1 MCGDENCSFV
11 HFAMNAETND
21 FSPHVVNT
29 NKLWRKNMVF
39 GLFKK
44 DKDDAHPLNHP
55 VYVEIPYG
63 DETLRL
69 ETGRMAKQANGAV
82 LATMGGTMVLAT
94 VCAEKSAVEGQDFF
108 PLTVDYQEKYASAG
122 RIPGSRDRREGKAS
136 TAETLTA
143 RLIDRPIRPLFP
155 ETFKNK
161 VQIIAQVFSYDKK
174 NQPDILAMIA
184 SSAALAL
191 SGVPF
196 QGPIGAARVG
206 YADGQYVLNPSRKAT
221 DDMEMDLVVAATKDG
236 VLMVESEIGE
246 LDEKTVLGAVKFGFD
261 AQQPVI
267 NAINELAEKAGK
279 ERWATPEKSPE
290 YVAMEKAFE
299 KFAGDIEA
307 ALGIKEKLVRL
318 DTLAEIHVAAKA
330 MIPELFPDTTV
341 ATSTLESFADEIVE
355 NITAR
360 IMRGNILAGKPR
372 IDGRDTKTVRPIEI
386 ELGVLPR
393 AHGSALFTRGETQA
407 LVTLTLG
414 GGKDA
419 LPIESLDGAEEKDFF
434 LNYNFPGYSVGECK
448 GLKSP
453 SRREL
458 GHGNLAWRALHPMV
472 PNRAEFDYV
481 IRVVSDILESNGSS
495 SMATTCGATLA
506 MMDGGV
512 PLKRPVAGIAMGL
525 IKEGDDYAVLTDIL
539 GDEDHLGDMDF
550 KVTGTDQGITALQMD
565 IKITSITFEIME
577 KALAQARDGRMHIL
591 GKIEK
596 AIKAPREKV
605 SEYAP
610 QMYTMKINPDKVRE
624 VIGKGGVVI
633 QALTRETNT
642 NIDLEDDGTIKIMAV
657 SKEDA
662 DEAIRRIKDI
672 VAEPEVGMIYAG
684 TVSGVKDFGLFVKVL
699 NGFESMVHIS
709 EITGKRID
717 KIADAGYKEG
727 DAVYVKYLG
736 ADKRG
741 KTRMTMVGIDQKS
754 GKEVEK
760 A

>member
-1 MCGDENCSFV
+1 M
-11 HFAMNAETND
+11 
-21 FSPHVVNT
+21 
-29 NKLWRKNMVF
+29 LF
-39 GLFKK
+39 GLFGK
-44 DKDDAHPLNHP
+44 DEKTTKLNNP
-55 VYVEIPYG
+55 VAVEIPYG

-69 ETGRMAKQANGAV
+69 ETGRMAKQANGSV

-108 PLTVDYQEKYASAG
+108 PLTVDYQEKFASAG

-206 YADGQYVLNPSRKAT
+206 FADGGYILNPSKKACE
-221 DDMEMDLVVAATKDG
+221 DSEMDLVVAATKDG

-246 LDEKTVLGAVKFGFD
+246 LDEATVLGAVKFGFD
-261 AQQPVI
+261 AQQDVI
-267 NAINELAEKAGK
+267 RAINELAEAAGK
-279 ERWATPEKSPE
+279 ERWATPEKTQE
-290 YVAMEKAFE
+290 QLTMESEFE
-299 KFAGDIEA
+299 SFVPAIEA
-307 ALGIKEKLVRL
+307 ALQIKEKLVRL
-318 DTLAEIHVAAKA
+318 ETLSEIHTMAKA
-330 MIPELFPDTTV
+330 RIPELFPESER
-341 ATSTLESFADEIVE
+341 AASTLESWADEVIE
-355 NITAR
+355 NLTAR

-372 IDGRDTKTVRPIEI
+372 IDGRDNKTVRPIEI

-407 LVTLTLG
+407 LVSLTLG

-419 LPIESLDGAEEKDFF
+419 LPIESLDGSEERDFI

-453 SRREL
+453 GRREI
-458 GHGNLAWRALHPMV
+458 GHGNLAWRAVHPMV
-472 PNRAEFDYV
+472 PSRSEFDYV
-481 IRVVSDILESNGSS
+481 IRIVSDILESNGSS

-512 PLKRPVAGIAMGL
+512 PMKRPVAGIAMGL
-525 IKEGDDYAVLTDIL
+525 IKEGDDYAILTDIL

-550 KVTGTDQGITALQMD
+550 KVTGTNQGVTALQMD

-577 KALAQARDGRMHIL
+577 RALAQAKDGRMHIL

-596 AIKAPREKV
+596 AIKKPREHV

-610 QMYTMKINPDKVRE
+610 QAYTMKINPDKVRE
-624 VIGKGGVVI
+624 VIGKGGSVI
-633 QALTRETNT
+633 QALVRETNT
-642 NIDLEDDGTIKIMAV
+642 IIDLEDDGTIKIMATA
-657 SKEDA
+657 KEDA
-662 DEAIRRIKDI
+662 DNAIQRIKDI
-672 VAEPEVGMIYAG
+672 VAEPEVGQIYKG
-684 TVSGVKDFGLFVKVL
+684 TVSGMKDFGLFVKIM
-699 NGFESMVHIS
+699 NGFEAMVHIS
-709 EITGKRID
+709 EITGERIA
-717 KIADAGYKEG
+717 KIEDTKIKEG
-727 DAVYVKYLG
+727 DTVYVRYLG

-741 KTRMTMVGIDQKS
+741 KTRMSMVGIDQKT
-754 GKEVEK
+754 GEEIKK
-760 A
+760 

>member
-1 MCGDENCSFV
+1 M
-11 HFAMNAETND
+11 
-21 FSPHVVNT
+21 
-29 NKLWRKNMVF
+29 F

-44 DKDDAHPLNHP
+44 SEAHVLNNP
-55 VYVEIPYG
+55 VAVEFQYG
-63 DETLRL
+63 DETVRL
-69 ETGRMAKQANGAV
+69 ETGRYAKQATGSV
-82 LATMGGTMVLAT
+82 MATMGGTMVLAT
-94 VCAEKSAVEGQDFF
+94 VCAEKTAVEGQDFF

-136 TAETLTA
+136 VSETLIA

-155 ETFKNK
+155 DTFKNK

-196 QGPIGAARVG
+196 AGPIGAARVG
-206 YADGQYVLNPSRKAT
+206 YKDGQYLLNPSKK
-221 DDMEMDLVVAATKDG
+221 DVEDSEMDLVVAATKDG

-246 LDEKTVLGAVKFGFD
+246 LDEKTTLGAVKFGFD
-261 AQQPVI
+261 AQQVVI
-267 NAINELAEKAGK
+267 NAINEFVEKAGK
-279 ERWATPEKSPE
+279 ERWETPEHSEE
-290 YVAMEKAFE
+290 YIAMEKDFE
-299 KFAGDIEA
+299 QYAGDIEN
-307 ALGIKEKLVRL
+307 ALLIKEKLVRL
-318 DTLAEIHVAAKA
+318 DTLAQIHATAKTR
-330 MIPELFPDTTV
+330 IPELFPDTTT
-341 ATSTLESFADEIVE
+341 ATSTLESWADEIVE

-407 LVTLTLG
+407 LVSLTLG

-419 LPIESLDGAEEKDFF
+419 LPIESLDGDDERDFI
-434 LNYNFPGYSVGECK
+434 LNYNFPGYAVGEVK

-453 SRREL
+453 GRREL
-458 GHGNLAWRALHPMV
+458 GHGNLAWRAVHPMI
-472 PNRAEFDYV
+472 PSREQFDYV
-481 IRVVSDILESNGSS
+481 IRVCSDILESNGSS

-512 PLKRPVAGIAMGL
+512 PMKRPVAGIAMGL
-525 IKEGDDYAVLTDIL
+525 IKEGDDYAILTDIL

-550 KVTGTDQGITALQMD
+550 KVTGTDRGITALQMD

-577 KALAQARDGRMHIL
+577 HALAQAKDGRMHIL

-596 AIKAPREKV
+596 AIKAPRKNV
-605 SEYAP
+605 SEFAP
-610 QMYTMKINPDKVRE
+610 QAYTMKINPDKVRD

-642 NIDLEDDGTIKIMAV
+642 QIELSDDGTIKIMA
-657 SKEDA
+657 SSQEDA
-662 DEAIRRIKDI
+662 DAAMNRIKDI
-672 VAEPEVGMIYAG
+672 VAEPEVGEIYKG
-684 TVSGVKDFGLFVKVL
+684 EVSGMKDFGIFVKIL
-699 NGFESMVHIS
+699 KGFEAMVHIS
-709 EITGKRID
+709 EITGERLE
-717 KIADAGYKEG
+717 KIEDAKLKVG
-727 DAVYVKYLG
+727 DTVYVRYLG

-741 KTRMTMVGIDQKS
+741 KTRMSMVGIDQKT
-754 GKEVEK
+754 GKEK
-760 A
+760 

>member
-1 MCGDENCSFV
+1 
-11 HFAMNAETND
+11 
-21 FSPHVVNT
+21 
-29 NKLWRKNMVF
+29 MVF

-44 DKDDAHPLNHP
+44 DEKLNNP
-55 VYVEIPYG
+55 VVVEIPYG
-63 DETLRL
+63 NEVLRL
-69 ETGRMAKQANGAV
+69 ETGRMAKQANGSV

-94 VCAEKSAVEGQDFF
+94 VCAEKAAVEGQDFF
-108 PLTVDYQEKYASAG
+108 PLTVDYQEKFASAG

-136 TAETLTA
+136 TAETLIA

-206 YADGQYVLNPSRKAT
+206 YADGEYILNPSKKEVEES
-221 DDMEMDLVVAATKDG
+221 EMDLVVAATKDG

-261 AQQPVI
+261 AQQTVI

-279 ERWATPEKSPE
+279 ERWATPEKTE
-290 YVAMEKAFE
+290 EQLTMESDFE
-299 KFAGDIEA
+299 QFSGAIES
-307 ALGIKEKLVRL
+307 ALQIKEKLVRL
-318 DTLAEIHVAAKA
+318 ETLADIHAQAKA
-330 MIPELFPDTTV
+330 RIPELFPESER
-341 ATSTLESFADEIVE
+341 AASTLESWADEVVE
-355 NITAR
+355 NLTAR

-372 IDGRDTKTVRPIEI
+372 IDGRDNKTVRPIEI

-407 LVTLTLG
+407 LVSLTLG

-419 LPIESLDGAEEKDFF
+419 LPIESLDGAEERDFI

-453 SRREL
+453 GRREI
-458 GHGNLAWRALHPMV
+458 GHGNLAWRAVHPMV
-472 PNRAEFDYV
+472 PSRSEFDYV
-481 IRVVSDILESNGSS
+481 IRIVSDILESNGSS

-512 PLKRPVAGIAMGL
+512 PMKRPVAGIAMGL
-525 IKEGDDYAVLTDIL
+525 IKEGDDYAILTDIL

-550 KVTGTDQGITALQMD
+550 KVTGTDQGVTALQMD

-577 KALAQARDGRMHIL
+577 RALAQAKDGRMHIL

-596 AIKAPREKV
+596 AIKKPREKV

-610 QMYTMKINPDKVRE
+610 QAYQMKINPDKVRE
-624 VIGKGGVVI
+624 VIGKGGSVI
-633 QALTRETNT
+633 QALVRETNT
-642 NIDLEDDGTIKIMAV
+642 IIDLEDDGTVKIMAV

-672 VAEPEVGMIYAG
+672 VAEPEVGQIYKG
-684 TVSGVKDFGLFVKVL
+684 TVSGMKEFGLFVKIM
-699 NGFESMVHIS
+699 NGFEAMVHIS
-709 EITGKRID
+709 EITGERLA
-717 KIADAGYKEG
+717 KIEDAKIKEG
-727 DAVYVKYLG
+727 DTVYVRYLG

-741 KTRMTMVGIDQKS
+741 KTRMSMVGIDQKT
-754 GKEVEK
+754 GEEIKK
-760 A
+760 

>member
-1 MCGDENCSFV
+1 M
-11 HFAMNAETND
+11 
-21 FSPHVVNT
+21 
-29 NKLWRKNMVF
+29 LF
-39 GLFKK
+39 GLFN
-44 DKDDAHPLNHP
+44 KDDKKHLNNP
-55 VYVEIPYG
+55 VAIEIPYG

-69 ETGRMAKQANGAV
+69 ETGRMAKQANGSV

-94 VCAEKSAVEGQDFF
+94 VCAEKTAVEGQDFF
-108 PLTVDYQEKYASAG
+108 PLTVDYQEKFASAG

-136 TAETLTA
+136 TGETLIA

-206 YADGQYVLNPSRKAT
+206 YMNGQYILNPSKKQVEES
-221 DDMEMDLVVAATKDG
+221 EMDLVVAATKDG

-246 LDEKTVLGAVKFGFD
+246 LDEATTLGAVKFGFD
-261 AQQPVI
+261 AQQVVI
-267 NAINELAEKAGK
+267 DAINEFAEKAGK
-279 ERWATPEKSPE
+279 ERWVVPEKSDE
-290 YVAMEKAFE
+290 YVAMEKDFE
-299 KFAGDIEA
+299 SFAGDIES
-307 ALGIKEKLVRL
+307 ALQIKEKLVRL
-318 DTLAEIHVAAKA
+318 DTLAEIHAKA
-330 MIPELFPDTTV
+330 KARIPELFPETTTAV
-341 ATSTLESFADEIVE
+341 STLESWADEIVE
-355 NITAR
+355 GITAR

-372 IDGRDTKTVRPIEI
+372 IDGRDNKTVRPIEI

-407 LVTLTLG
+407 LVSLTLG

-419 LPIESLDGAEEKDFF
+419 LPIESLDGDEERDFI

-448 GLKSP
+448 GLKAP
-453 SRREL
+453 GRREI

-472 PNRAEFDYV
+472 PSRSEFDYV

-525 IKEGDDYAVLTDIL
+525 IKEGKDYAILTDIL

-550 KVTGTDQGITALQMD
+550 KVTGTKEGITALQMD

-577 KALAQARDGRMHIL
+577 HALQQAKEGRMHIL

-596 AIKAPREKV
+596 AIKAPRKHV
-605 SEYAP
+605 SEFAP
-610 QMYTMKINPDKVRE
+610 QAYTIKINPDKVRD
-624 VIGKGGVVI
+624 VIGKGGSVI

-642 NIDLEDDGTIKIMAV
+642 QIDLEDDGSIKIMATTQ
-657 SKEDA
+657 E
-662 DEAIRRIKDI
+662 EAEEAMRRIKEI
-672 VAEPEVGMIYAG
+672 VAEPEVGVIYEG
-684 TVSGVKDFGLFVKVL
+684 TVSGVKDFGLFVKIL

-709 EITGKRID
+709 EITGERLA
-717 KIADAGYKEG
+717 KIQDAKLKEG
-727 DAVYVKYLG
+727 DKVFVKYLG
-736 ADKRG
+736 VDKRG
-741 KTRMTMVGIDQKS
+741 KTRLSMVGIDQKT
-754 GKEVEK
+754 GKEIAK
-760 A
+760 

>member
-1 MCGDENCSFV
+1 M
-11 HFAMNAETND
+11 
-21 FSPHVVNT
+21 
-29 NKLWRKNMVF
+29 F

-44 DKDDAHPLNHP
+44 GETHVLNNP
-55 VYVEIPYG
+55 VAVEFQYG
-63 DETLRL
+63 DETVRL
-69 ETGRMAKQANGAV
+69 ETGRFAKQATGSV
-82 LATMGGTMVLAT
+82 MATMGGTMVLAT
-94 VCAEKSAVEGQDFF
+94 VCAEKTAVEGQDFF

-136 TAETLTA
+136 VGETLIA

-196 QGPIGAARVG
+196 AGPIGAARVG
-206 YADGQYVLNPSRKAT
+206 YKDGQYLLNPSKK
-221 DDMEMDLVVAATKDG
+221 DVEDSEMDLVVAATKDG

-246 LDEKTVLGAVKFGFD
+246 LDEKTTLGAVKFGFD
-261 AQQPVI
+261 AQQVVI

-279 ERWATPEKSPE
+279 EAWAIPEKTEE
-290 YVAMEKAFE
+290 YIAMEKDFE
-299 KFAGDIEA
+299 QYAGDIEN
-307 ALGIKEKLVRL
+307 ALLIKEKLVRL
-318 DTLAEIHVAAKA
+318 DTLAQIHATAKTR
-330 MIPELFPDTTV
+330 IPELFPDTTT
-341 ATSTLESFADEIVE
+341 ATSTLESWADEIVE

-407 LVTLTLG
+407 LVSLTLG

-419 LPIESLDGAEEKDFF
+419 LPIESLDGDDERDFI
-434 LNYNFPGYSVGECK
+434 LNYNFPGYAVGEVK

-453 SRREL
+453 GRREL
-458 GHGNLAWRALHPMV
+458 GHGNLAWRAVHPMV
-472 PNRAEFDYV
+472 PSRDKFDYV
-481 IRVVSDILESNGSS
+481 IRICSDILESNGSS

-512 PLKRPVAGIAMGL
+512 PMTRPVAGIAMGL
-525 IKEGDDYAVLTDIL
+525 IKEGDDYAILTDIL

-550 KVTGTDQGITALQMD
+550 KVTGTDRGITALQMD

-577 KALAQARDGRMHIL
+577 HALAQAKEGRMHIL

-596 AIKAPREKV
+596 AIKAPRKNV
-605 SEYAP
+605 SEFAP
-610 QMYTMKINPDKVRE
+610 QAYTMKINPDKVRD

-642 NIDLEDDGTIKIMAV
+642 QIELEDDGTIKIMA
-657 SKEDA
+657 STQDDA
-662 DEAIRRIKDI
+662 NAAMMRIKEI
-672 VAEPEVGMIYAG
+672 VAEPEVGEIYKG
-684 TVSGVKDFGLFVKVL
+684 EISGMKDFGLFVKIL
-699 NGFESMVHIS
+699 KNFESMVHIS
-709 EITGKRID
+709 EITGERLE
-717 KIADAGYKEG
+717 KIEDAKLKVG
-727 DAVYVKYLG
+727 DTVYVRYLG
-736 ADKRG
+736 TDKRG
-741 KTRMTMVGIDQKS
+741 KTRMSMVGIDQKT
-754 GKEVEK
+754 GQEIK
-760 A
+760 

>member
-1 MCGDENCSFV
+1 M
-11 HFAMNAETND
+11 
-21 FSPHVVNT
+21 
-29 NKLWRKNMVF
+29 LF
-39 GLFKK
+39 GLINKNEK
-44 DKDDAHPLNHP
+44 QKLNNP
-55 VYVEIPYG
+55 IVVEIPYG

-94 VCAEKSAVEGQDFF
+94 VCAEKTAVEGQDFF

-136 TAETLTA
+136 VSETLIA

-206 YADGQYVLNPSRKAT
+206 YMDGKYILNPSKKQVEES
-221 DDMEMDLVVAATKDG
+221 EMDLVVAATKDG

-246 LDEKTVLGAVKFGFD
+246 LDEETTLGAVKFGFD
-261 AQQPVI
+261 AQQAVI
-267 NAINELAEKAGK
+267 NAINEFAEKAGK
-279 ERWATPEKSPE
+279 ERWETPTETPEQIKMKE
-290 YVAMEKAFE
+290 VFE
-299 KFAGDIEA
+299 QFADKITD
-307 ALGIKEKLVRL
+307 ALLIKEKLVRL
-318 DTLAEIHVAAKA
+318 ETLANIHAEAKA
-330 MIPELFPDTTV
+330 MIPELFADT
-341 ATSTLESFADEIVE
+341 AYAQSTLESWADEIVE

-360 IMRGNILAGKPR
+360 IMRGNILDGKPR

-407 LVTLTLG
+407 LVSLTLG

-419 LPIESLDGAEEKDFF
+419 LPLESLDGDEERDFI
-434 LNYNFPGYSVGECK
+434 LNYNFPGYSVGEAK

-453 SRREL
+453 GRREL

-472 PNRAEFDYV
+472 PSRSEFDYV
-481 IRVVSDILESNGSS
+481 IRVCSDILESNGSS

-525 IKEGDDYAVLTDIL
+525 IKEGDDYAILTDIL

-550 KVTGTDQGITALQMD
+550 KVTGTKDGITALQMD
-565 IKITSITFEIME
+565 IKITSITFDIM
-577 KALAQARDGRMHIL
+577 KHALAQAKDGRMHIL

-596 AIKAPREKV
+596 AIKAPRKSV
-605 SEYAP
+605 SEFAP
-610 QMYTMKINPDKVRE
+610 QAYTMKINPDKVRD
-624 VIGKGGVVI
+624 VIGKGGAVI
-633 QALTRETNT
+633 QALTRETDT
-642 NIDLEDDGTIKIMAV
+642 QIELEDDGTIKIMA
-657 SKEDA
+657 SAKENADA
-662 DEAIRRIKDI
+662 AIARIKDI
-672 VAEPEVGMIYAG
+672 VAEPEVGVVYRG
-684 TVSGVKDFGLFVKVL
+684 TISGIKDFGLFVKIL

-709 EITGKRID
+709 EITGERIE
-717 KIADAGYKEG
+717 KIADTKYKEG
-727 DAVYVKYLG
+727 DTVYVKYMG
-736 ADKRG
+736 TDKRG
-741 KTRMTMVGIDQKS
+741 KTRLSMVGIDQKT
-754 GKEVEK
+754 GEEK
-760 A
+760 SK

>member
-1 MCGDENCSFV
+1 M
-11 HFAMNAETND
+11 
-21 FSPHVVNT
+21 
-29 NKLWRKNMVF
+29 F

-44 DKDDAHPLNHP
+44 GETHVLNNP
-55 VYVEIPYG
+55 VSVEFQYG
-63 DETLRL
+63 DETVRL
-69 ETGRMAKQANGAV
+69 ETGRFAKQATGSV
-82 LATMGGTMVLAT
+82 MATMGGTMVLAT
-94 VCAEKSAVEGQDFF
+94 VCAEKTAVEGQDFF
-108 PLTVDYQEKYASAG
+108 PLTVDYQEKYASSG

-136 TAETLTA
+136 VNETLIA

-196 QGPIGAARVG
+196 AGPIGAARVG
-206 YADGQYVLNPSRKAT
+206 YKDGKYLLNPSKKEVE
-221 DDMEMDLVVAATKDG
+221 DSQMDLVVAATKDG

-246 LDEKTVLGAVKFGFD
+246 LDEKTTLGAVKFGFD
-261 AQQPVI
+261 AQQIVI
-267 NAINELAEKAGK
+267 NAINEFKEKAGK
-279 ERWATPEKSPE
+279 EPWAIPEKTAE
-290 YVAMEKAFE
+290 YVAMEQDFE
-299 KFAGDIEA
+299 QYASDIEN
-307 ALGIKEKLVRL
+307 ALLIKEKLVRL
-318 DTLAEIHVAAKA
+318 DTLAQIHAAAKTR
-330 MIPELFPDTTV
+330 IPELFPDTTT
-341 ATSTLESFADEIVE
+341 ATSTLESWADEIVE

-407 LVTLTLG
+407 LVSLTLG

-419 LPIESLDGAEEKDFF
+419 LPIESLDGDDERDFI
-434 LNYNFPGYSVGECK
+434 LNYNFPGYSVGEAK

-453 SRREL
+453 GRREL
-458 GHGNLAWRALHPMV
+458 GHGNLAWRAVHPMV
-472 PNRAEFDYV
+472 PSREKFDYV
-481 IRVVSDILESNGSS
+481 IRVCSDILESNGSS

-512 PLKRPVAGIAMGL
+512 PMTRPVAGIAMGL
-525 IKEGDDYAVLTDIL
+525 IKEGDDYAILTDIL

-577 KALAQARDGRMHIL
+577 HALAQAKDGRMHIL

-596 AIKAPREKV
+596 AIKAPRKHV
-605 SEYAP
+605 SEFAP
-610 QMYTMKINPDKVRE
+610 QMYTMQINPDKVRD
-624 VIGKGGVVI
+624 VIGKGGCVI

-642 NIDLEDDGTIKIMAV
+642 QIELEDSGAIKIMA
-657 SKEDA
+657 SSQEEA
-662 DEAIRRIKDI
+662 DEAMNRIKEI
-672 VAEPEVGMIYAG
+672 VAEPEIGEIYQG
-684 TVSGVKDFGLFVKVL
+684 EVSGIKDFGLFVKIL
-699 NGFESMVHIS
+699 KGFESMVHIS
-709 EITGKRID
+709 EITGERLE
-717 KIADAGYKEG
+717 KIEDAKLKVG
-727 DAVYVKYLG
+727 DTVYVRYLG

-741 KTRMTMVGIDQKS
+741 KTRMSMVGIDQKT
-754 GKEVEK
+754 GKEK
-760 A
+760 

>member
-1 MCGDENCSFV
+1 
-11 HFAMNAETND
+11 
-21 FSPHVVNT
+21 
-29 NKLWRKNMVF
+29 MVF

-44 DKDDAHPLNHP
+44 DAKLNNP
-55 VYVEIPYG
+55 VAVEIKYG
-63 DETLRL
+63 NETLRL
-69 ETGRMAKQANGAV
+69 ETGRMAKQANGSV
-82 LATMGGTMVLAT
+82 LATMGETMVLAT

-108 PLTVDYQEKYASAG
+108 PLTVDYQEKFASAG

-206 YADGQYVLNPSRKAT
+206 YADGQYILNPSKK
-221 DDMEMDLVVAATKDG
+221 DVENSEMDLVVAATKDG

-246 LDEKTVLGAVKFGFD
+246 LDEATVLGAVKFGFD
-261 AQQPVI
+261 EQQKVI
-267 NAINELAEKAGK
+267 AAINELADKAGK
-279 ERWATPEKSPE
+279 ERWATPEKTPE
-290 YVAMEKAFE
+290 QITMEENFE
-299 KFAGDIEA
+299 SFAGDIEA
-307 ALGIKEKLVRL
+307 ALQIKEKLVRL
-318 DTLAEIHVAAKA
+318 ETLASIHTAAKA
-330 MIPELFPDTTV
+330 RIPELFPETER
-341 ATSTLESFADEIVE
+341 ATSTLESWADEVIE
-355 NITAR
+355 NLTAR

-372 IDGRDTKTVRPIEI
+372 IDGRDNKTVRPIEI

-407 LVTLTLG
+407 LVSLTLG

-419 LPIESLDGAEEKDFF
+419 LPIESLDGAEERDFI

-453 SRREL
+453 GRREI
-458 GHGNLAWRALHPMV
+458 GHGNLAWRAVHPMV
-472 PNRAEFDYV
+472 PTRSEFDYV
-481 IRVVSDILESNGSS
+481 IRIVSDILESNGSS

-512 PLKRPVAGIAMGL
+512 PMKRPVAGIAMGL
-525 IKEGDDYAVLTDIL
+525 IKEGDDYAILTDIL

-550 KVTGTDQGITALQMD
+550 KVTGTDQGVTALQMD

-577 KALAQARDGRMHIL
+577 RALAQAKDGRMHIL

-596 AIKAPREKV
+596 AIKKPRANV

-610 QMYTMKINPDKVRE
+610 QAYTMKINPDKVRE
-624 VIGKGGVVI
+624 VIGKGGSVI
-633 QALTRETNT
+633 QALVRETNT
-642 NIDLEDDGTIKIMAV
+642 VIDLEDDGTVKIMAV
-657 SKEDA
+657 AKEDA
-662 DEAIRRIKDI
+662 DNAIARIKEI
-672 VAEPEVGMIYAG
+672 VAEPEVGQIYKG
-684 TVSGVKDFGLFVKVL
+684 TVSGMKDFGLFVKIM
-699 NGFESMVHIS
+699 NGFEAMVHIS
-709 EITGKRID
+709 EITGERIA
-717 KIADAGYKEG
+717 KIEDTKIKEG
-727 DAVYVKYLG
+727 DTVYVRFLG

-741 KTRMTMVGIDQKS
+741 KTRMSMVGIDQKT
-754 GKEVEK
+754 GEEIKK
-760 A
+760 

>member
-1 MCGDENCSFV
+1 M
-11 HFAMNAETND
+11 
-21 FSPHVVNT
+21 
-29 NKLWRKNMVF
+29 F

-44 DKDDAHPLNHP
+44 GEAHVLNNP
-55 VYVEIPYG
+55 VAVEFQYG
-63 DETLRL
+63 DETVRL
-69 ETGRMAKQANGAV
+69 ETGRYAKQATGSV
-82 LATMGGTMVLAT
+82 MATMGGTMVLAT
-94 VCAEKSAVEGQDFF
+94 VCAEKTAVEGQDFF

-136 TAETLTA
+136 VSETLIA

-155 ETFKNK
+155 DTFKNK

-196 QGPIGAARVG
+196 AGPIGAARVG
-206 YADGQYVLNPSRKAT
+206 YKDGQYLLNPSKK
-221 DDMEMDLVVAATKDG
+221 DVEDSEMDLVVAATKDG

-246 LDEKTVLGAVKFGFD
+246 LDEKTTLGAVKFGFD
-261 AQQPVI
+261 AQQVVI
-267 NAINELAEKAGK
+267 NAINEFVEKAGK
-279 ERWATPEKSPE
+279 ERWETPEHSEE
-290 YVAMEKAFE
+290 YIAMEKDFE
-299 KFAGDIEA
+299 QFAGDIEN
-307 ALGIKEKLVRL
+307 ALLIKEKLVRL
-318 DTLAEIHVAAKA
+318 DTLAQIHATAKTR
-330 MIPELFPDTTV
+330 IPELFPETTT
-341 ATSTLESFADEIVE
+341 ATSTLESWADEIVE

-407 LVTLTLG
+407 LVSLTLG

-419 LPIESLDGAEEKDFF
+419 LPIESLDGDDERDFI
-434 LNYNFPGYSVGECK
+434 LNYNFPGYAVGEVK

-453 SRREL
+453 GRREL
-458 GHGNLAWRALHPMV
+458 GHGNLAWRAVHPMI
-472 PNRAEFDYV
+472 PSREQFDYV
-481 IRVVSDILESNGSS
+481 IRVCSDILESNGSS

-512 PLKRPVAGIAMGL
+512 PMKRPVAGIAMGL
-525 IKEGDDYAVLTDIL
+525 IKEGDDYAILTDIL

-550 KVTGTDQGITALQMD
+550 KVTGTDRGITALQMD

-577 KALAQARDGRMHIL
+577 HALAQAKDGRMHIL

-596 AIKAPREKV
+596 AIKAPRKKV
-605 SEYAP
+605 SEFAP
-610 QMYTMKINPDKVRE
+610 QAYTMKINPDKVRD

-642 NIDLEDDGTIKIMAV
+642 QIELSDDGTIKIMA
-657 SKEDA
+657 SSQEDA
-662 DEAIRRIKDI
+662 DAAMNRIKDI
-672 VAEPEVGMIYAG
+672 VAEPEVGEIYKG
-684 TVSGVKDFGLFVKVL
+684 EVSGMKDFGIFVKIL
-699 NGFESMVHIS
+699 KGFEAMVHIS
-709 EITGKRID
+709 EITGERLE
-717 KIADAGYKEG
+717 KIEDAKLKVG
-727 DAVYVKYLG
+727 DTVYVRYLG

-741 KTRMTMVGIDQKS
+741 KTRMSMVGIDQKT
-754 GKEVEK
+754 GKEK
-760 A
+760 

>member
-1 MCGDENCSFV
+1 M
-11 HFAMNAETND
+11 
-21 FSPHVVNT
+21 
-29 NKLWRKNMVF
+29 F
-39 GLFKK
+39 GLFSKSEK
-44 DKDDAHPLNHP
+44 HVLNNP
-55 VYVEIPYG
+55 VAVEFQYG
-63 DETLRL
+63 DETVRL
-69 ETGRMAKQANGAV
+69 ETGRFAKQATGSV
-82 LATMGGTMVLAT
+82 MATMGGTMVLAT
-94 VCAEKSAVEGQDFF
+94 VCAEKTAVEGQDFF
-108 PLTVDYQEKYASAG
+108 PLTVDYQEKYASSG

-136 TAETLTA
+136 VGETLIA

-196 QGPIGAARVG
+196 AGPIGAARVG
-206 YADGQYVLNPSRKAT
+206 YKDGQYLLNPSKK
-221 DDMEMDLVVAATKDG
+221 DVEDSEMDLVVAATKDG

-246 LDEKTVLGAVKFGFD
+246 LDEKTTLGAVKFGFD
-261 AQQPVI
+261 AQQVVI
-267 NAINELAEKAGK
+267 NAINELKEKAGK
-279 ERWATPEKSPE
+279 EEWAIPEKTDE
-290 YVAMEKAFE
+290 YIAMEKDFE
-299 KFAGDIEA
+299 QYAGDIEK
-307 ALGIKEKLVRL
+307 ALLIKEKLVRL
-318 DTLAEIHVAAKA
+318 DTLAQIHTAAKTR
-330 MIPELFPDTTV
+330 IPELFPDTTT
-341 ATSTLESFADEIVE
+341 ATSTLESWADEIVE

-407 LVTLTLG
+407 LVSLTLG

-419 LPIESLDGAEEKDFF
+419 LPIESLDGDDERDFI
-434 LNYNFPGYSVGECK
+434 LNYNFPGYAVGEVK

-453 SRREL
+453 GRREL
-458 GHGNLAWRALHPMV
+458 GHGNLAWRAVHPMI
-472 PNRAEFDYV
+472 PSREEFDYV
-481 IRVVSDILESNGSS
+481 IRVCSDILESNGSS

-512 PLKRPVAGIAMGL
+512 PMKRPVAGIAMGL
-525 IKEGDDYAVLTDIL
+525 IKEGDDYAILTDIL

-550 KVTGTDQGITALQMD
+550 KVTGTDKGITALQMD

-577 KALAQARDGRMHIL
+577 HALAQAKDGRMHIL

-596 AIKAPREKV
+596 AIKAPRKHV
-605 SEYAP
+605 SEFAP
-610 QMYTMKINPDKVRE
+610 QAYTMKINPDKVRD

-642 NIDLEDDGTIKIMAV
+642 QIELEDDGTIKIMA
-657 SKEDA
+657 SSQEDA
-662 DEAIRRIKDI
+662 DNAINRIKDI
-672 VAEPEVGMIYAG
+672 VAEPEVGEIYKG
-684 TVSGVKDFGLFVKVL
+684 EISGIKDFGIFVKIL
-699 NGFESMVHIS
+699 KGFESMVHIS
-709 EITGKRID
+709 EITGERLD
-717 KIADAGYKEG
+717 KIEDAKLKVG
-727 DAVYVKYLG
+727 DTVYVRYLG

-741 KTRMTMVGIDQKS
+741 KTRMSMVGIDQKT
-754 GKEVEK
+754 GKEK
-760 A
+760 

>member
-1 MCGDENCSFV
+1 M
-11 HFAMNAETND
+11 
-21 FSPHVVNT
+21 
-29 NKLWRKNMVF
+29 LF
-39 GLFKK
+39 GLIKK
-44 DKDDAHPLNHP
+44 DEKTHLNNP
-55 VYVEIPYG
+55 VAVEIQYG

-69 ETGRMAKQANGAV
+69 ETGRFAKQANGAV
-82 LATMGGTMVLAT
+82 MATMGGTMVLAT
-94 VCAEKSAVEGQDFF
+94 VCAEKTAVEGQDFF
-108 PLTVDYQEKYASAG
+108 PLTVDYQEKFASAG

-136 TAETLTA
+136 IGETLIA

-161 VQIIAQVFSYDKK
+161 VQVIAQVFSYDRK
-174 NQPDILAMIA
+174 NQPDVLAMIA

-206 YADGQYVLNPSRKAT
+206 YIDGKYVLNPSKK
-221 DDMEMDLVVAATKDG
+221 DLENSEMDLVVAATKDG

-246 LDEKTVLGAVKFGFD
+246 LDEATTLGAVKFGFD
-261 AQQPVI
+261 QQQAVI
-267 NAINELAEKAGK
+267 KAINELTENAGK
-279 ERWATPEKSPE
+279 ERWVIPEKTAE
-290 YVAMEKAFE
+290 YIAMEEKFE
-299 KFAGDIEA
+299 QFAGDIEK
-307 ALGIKEKLVRL
+307 ALGIKEKLTRL
-318 DTLAEIHVAAKA
+318 ETLADIHSSAKA
-330 MIPELFPDTTV
+330 LIPEMFPETVV

-360 IMRGNILAGKPR
+360 IMRSNILAGKPR

-407 LVTLTLG
+407 LVSLTLG

-419 LPIESLDGAEEKDFF
+419 LPLESLDGTEDRDFI
-434 LNYNFPGYSVGECK
+434 LNYNFPGFSVGEAK
-448 GLKSP
+448 GLKAP
-453 SRREL
+453 GRREI
-458 GHGNLAWRALHPMV
+458 GHGNLAWRAVHPMV
-472 PNRAEFDYV
+472 PSREEFDYV
-481 IRVVSDILESNGSS
+481 IRLCSDILESNGSS

-512 PLKRPVAGIAMGL
+512 PMKRPVAGIAMGL
-525 IKEGDDYAVLTDIL
+525 IKEGDDYAILTDIL

-550 KVTGTDQGITALQMD
+550 KVTGTDHGITALQMD

-577 KALAQARDGRMHIL
+577 KALAQAKDGRMHIL
-591 GKIEK
+591 GKITS
-596 AIKAPREKV
+596 AIKKPRDHV

-633 QALTRETNT
+633 QALTRDTNT
-642 NIDLEDDGTIKIMAV
+642 TIDLEDDGTVKILAV
-657 SKEDA
+657 TREDA
-662 DEAIRRIKDI
+662 DAAIARIKEI
-672 VAEPEVGMIYAG
+672 VAEPEVGEIYAG
-684 TVSGVKDFGLFVKVL
+684 VVSGVKDFGLFVKIL

-709 EITGKRID
+709 EITGKRLA
-717 KIADAGYKEG
+717 KIEDAGLKEG
-727 DAVYVKYLG
+727 DPVYVKYLG

-741 KTRMTMVGIDQKS
+741 KTRMSMVGINQKT
-754 GKEVEK
+754 GKEEK
-760 A
+760 

>member
-1 MCGDENCSFV
+1 
-11 HFAMNAETND
+11 
-21 FSPHVVNT
+21 
-29 NKLWRKNMVF
+29 MVF

-44 DKDDAHPLNHP
+44 DAKLNNP
-55 VYVEIPYG
+55 VAVEIKYG
-63 DETLRL
+63 KETLRL
-69 ETGRMAKQANGAV
+69 ETGRMAKQANGSV
-82 LATMGGTMVLAT
+82 LATMGETMVLAT

-108 PLTVDYQEKYASAG
+108 PLTVDYQEKFASAG

-206 YADGQYVLNPSRKAT
+206 YADGQYILNPSKKAVENS
-221 DDMEMDLVVAATKDG
+221 EMDLVVAATKDG

-246 LDEKTVLGAVKFGFD
+246 LDEATVLGAVKFGFD
-261 AQQPVI
+261 EQQKVI
-267 NAINELAEKAGK
+267 AAINELAEKAGK
-279 ERWATPEKSPE
+279 ERWATPEKTPE
-290 YVAMEKAFE
+290 QITMEENFE
-299 KFAGDIEA
+299 SFAGDIEA
-307 ALGIKEKLVRL
+307 ALQIKEKLVRL
-318 DTLAEIHVAAKA
+318 ETLASIHTAAKA
-330 MIPELFPDTTV
+330 RIPELFPETER
-341 ATSTLESFADEIVE
+341 ATSTLESWADEVIE
-355 NITAR
+355 NLTAR

-372 IDGRDTKTVRPIEI
+372 IDGRDNKTVRPIEI

-407 LVTLTLG
+407 LVSLTLG

-419 LPIESLDGAEEKDFF
+419 LPIESLDGAEERDFI

-453 SRREL
+453 GRREI
-458 GHGNLAWRALHPMV
+458 GHGNLAWRAVHPMV
-472 PNRAEFDYV
+472 PTRSEFDYV
-481 IRVVSDILESNGSS
+481 IRIVSDILESNGSS

-512 PLKRPVAGIAMGL
+512 PMKRPVAGIAMGL
-525 IKEGDDYAVLTDIL
+525 IKEGDDYAILTDIL

-550 KVTGTDQGITALQMD
+550 KVTGTDLGVTALQMD

-577 KALAQARDGRMHIL
+577 RALAQAKDGRMHIL

-596 AIKAPREKV
+596 AIKKPRANV

-610 QMYTMKINPDKVRE
+610 QAYTMKINPDKVRE
-624 VIGKGGVVI
+624 VIGKGGSVI
-633 QALTRETNT
+633 QALVRETNT
-642 NIDLEDDGTIKIMAV
+642 VIDLEDDGTVKIMAV
-657 SKEDA
+657 AKEDA
-662 DEAIRRIKDI
+662 DNAIARIKEI
-672 VAEPEVGMIYAG
+672 VAEPEVGQIYKG
-684 TVSGVKDFGLFVKVL
+684 TVSGMKDFGLFVKIM
-699 NGFESMVHIS
+699 NGFEAMVHIS
-709 EITGKRID
+709 EITGERIA
-717 KIADAGYKEG
+717 KIEDTKIKEG
-727 DAVYVKYLG
+727 DTVYVRFLG

-741 KTRMTMVGIDQKS
+741 KTRMSMVGIDQKT
-754 GKEVEK
+754 GEEIKK
-760 A
+760 

>member
-1 MCGDENCSFV
+1 MEKS
-11 HFAMNAETND
+11 M
-21 FSPHVVNT
+21 
-29 NKLWRKNMVF
+29 LF
-39 GLFKK
+39 GMFN
-44 DKDDAHPLNHP
+44 KDDKAQNTHKLNNP
-55 VYVEIPYG
+55 VVVEIPYG

-69 ETGRMAKQANGAV
+69 ETGRLAKQANGAV

-94 VCAEKSAVEGQDFF
+94 VCAEKTAVEGQDFF

-161 VQIIAQVFSYDKK
+161 VQIIATVFSYDKK

-206 YADGQYVLNPSRKAT
+206 YADGQYVLNPSRKFT
-221 DDMEMDLVVAATKDG
+221 EDSEMDLVVAATKDG

-246 LDEKTVLGAVKFGFD
+246 LDEATTLGAVKFGFD

-267 NAINELAEKAGK
+267 EAINELAEKAGK
-279 ERWATPEKSPE
+279 ERWATPEKSAE
-290 YVAMEKAFE
+290 YIAMESDFE
-299 KFAGDIEA
+299 RFAGDIES

-318 DTLAEIHVAAKA
+318 DTLAEIHTAAKA
-330 MIPELFPDTTV
+330 RIAELFPDTTT
-341 ATSTLESFADEIVE
+341 ATSTLESWADEIVE

-419 LPIESLDGAEEKDFF
+419 LPIESLDGSEEKDFF
-434 LNYNFPGYSVGECK
+434 LNYNFPGFSVGECK

-472 PNRAEFDYV
+472 PSREKFDYV

-512 PLKRPVAGIAMGL
+512 PLTRPVAGIAMGL

-550 KVTGTDQGITALQMD
+550 KVTGTDRGITALQMD

-577 KALAQARDGRMHIL
+577 KALEQAKAGRMHIL
-591 GKIEK
+591 GKIND
-596 AIKAPREKV
+596 AISAPRDKV
-605 SEYAP
+605 SEFAP
-610 QMYTMKINPDKVRE
+610 QVYTMKINPDKVRE
-624 VIGKGGVVI
+624 VIGKGGSVI

-642 NIDLEDDGTIKIMAV
+642 TIDLEDDGSIKIMAV
-657 SKEDA
+657 AKEDA
-662 DEAIRRIKDI
+662 DEAMRRIKEI
-672 VAEPEVGMIYAG
+672 VAEPEVGQIYAG
-684 TVSGVKDFGLFVKVL
+684 TVSVVKDFGLFVKIM
-699 NGFESMVHIS
+699 NGFEAMVHIS
-709 EITGKRID
+709 EITGKRLE
-717 KIADAGYKEG
+717 KIEDAGYKEG
-727 DAVYVKYLG
+727 DKVFVKYLG

-741 KTRMTMVGIDQKS
+741 KTRMSMVGIDQKT
-754 GKEVEK
+754 GAEATAE
-760 A
+760 